1 VATMQPTVQPL
12 RRDAAANRER
22 LIVAA
27 IEVFND
33 DGIDA
38 GVEQIAQRAGVGIG
52 TLYRRFPTKEALI
65 AHLVDEL
72 LSEMI
77 IAADDALNVADGHGL
92 EQYVRAMGDQ
102 LSRHRGCLSR
112 LWGGGD
118 LARIEELRARQ
129 YTLLLIA
136 QQAGVIR
143 ADIGPTDLTILLWS
157 LRGIVESS
165 GAAAQQA
172 CRRYLDLTFAGLRP
186 GTAELT
192 TTPLTAR
199 QLSS

>member
-1 VATMQPTVQPL
+1 VPSEQVL

-27 IEVFND
+27 IEIFNE
-33 DGIDA
+33 DGIEA

-52 TLYRRFPTKEALI
+52 TLYRRFPTKQALVD
-65 AHLVDEL
+65 HLVDAL

-77 IAADDALNVADGHGL
+77 AAADSAREVPGGHGL
-92 EQYVRAMGDQ
+92 EQYVRAVGDQ

-118 LARIEELRARQ
+118 ITRINELRARQ
-129 YTLLLIA
+129 LTLLNEA

-143 ADIGPTDLTILLWS
+143 PDVGATDLTVLLWS

-165 GAAAQQA
+165 GDAAQRA
-172 CRRYLDLTFAGLRP
+172 CRRHLDIAFAGLRP
-186 GTAELT
+186 GPATLTNPPLT
-192 TTPLTAR
+192 TR
-199 QLSS
+199 QVS

>member
-1 VATMQPTVQPL
+1 VPTVQPL

-22 LIVAA
+22 LITAA

-38 GVEQIAQRAGVGIG
+38 GVEQIAHRAGVGVG
-52 TLYRRFPTKEALI
+52 TLYRRFPTKDALI

-72 LSEMI
+72 ITEMI
-77 IAADDALNVADGHGL
+77 AAADEAREVPGGHGL

-118 LARIEELRARQ
+118 VARIEELRARQ
-129 YTLLLIA
+129 HSLLVIA
-136 QQAGVIR
+136 QKAGVIR
-143 ADIGPTDLTILLWS
+143 ADMRAADLTALLWS
-157 LRGIVESS
+157 LRGIVDSA
-165 GAAAQQA
+165 GATAQVVCQ
-172 CRRYLDLTFAGLRP
+172 RHLDLVFAGLRP
-186 GTAELT
+186 GSAKVAS
-192 TTPLTAR
+192 PKR
-199 QLSS
+199 GR

>member
-1 VATMQPTVQPL
+1 VTSEQTL

-22 LIVAA
+22 LIIAA
-27 IEVFND
+27 IEIFNE
-33 DGIDA
+33 DGIEA

-52 TLYRRFPTKEALI
+52 TLYRRFPTKEALV

-77 IAADDALNVADGHGL
+77 AAADSAHEVPAGHGL
-92 EQYVRAMGDQ
+92 EQYVRAVGDQ

-118 LARIEELRARQ
+118 ITRIQELRARQ
-129 YTLLLIA
+129 HALLIEA
-136 QQAGVIR
+136 QEAGVIR
-143 ADIGPTDLTILLWS
+143 TDIGATDLTVLLWS

-165 GAAAQQA
+165 GDEAQRA
-172 CRRYLDLTFAGLRP
+172 CQRHLDVAFAGLRP
-186 GTAELT
+186 STATLSNPPLSAREL
-192 TTPLTAR
+192 
-199 QLSS
+199 S